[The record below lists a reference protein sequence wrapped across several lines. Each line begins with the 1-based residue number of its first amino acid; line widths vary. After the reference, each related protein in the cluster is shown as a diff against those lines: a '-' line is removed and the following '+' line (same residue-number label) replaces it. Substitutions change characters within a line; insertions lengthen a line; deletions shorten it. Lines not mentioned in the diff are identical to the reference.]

1 MIASAAAEGSAVTT
15 ALQDGVGTDEKLR
28 LARAEIARLKLELRA
43 VTHRADALEQLHGGT
58 EPLDVAADG
67 PDVTAACELLA
78 LSLGQHLDARR
89 AALSAELSEARTA
102 ATRLVE
108 SAHQRAQEY
117 VAGAHDLVLAV
128 ALHPDESLAPLPA
141 LPLEVVP
148 DIPQCSAPVAG
159 PVAVARAMA
168 PPRPRPPLRSR
179 LLHVD
184 VILPLLAVVAVL
196 LILIAWVG

>member
-1 MIASAAAEGSAVTT
+1 MIAWAAAEGSAVTT
-15 ALQDGVGTDEKLR
+15 TLQDGVGTDEKLR
-28 LARAEIARLKLELRA
+28 LARADIARLKLELRA
-43 VTHRADALEQLHGGT
+43 VTRKADALEQLHGAT

-67 PDVTAACELLA
+67 PDVTAACELA
-78 LSLGQHLDARR
+78 FSLGQHLDARR
-89 AALSAELSEARTA
+89 AALSTELSEARTA

-117 VAGAHDLVLAV
+117 VAAAHDLVLAV

-148 DIPQCSAPVAG
+148 DILQCSAAVAG
-159 PVAVARAMA
+159 PVAVSHTMA
-168 PPRPRPPLRSR
+168 APRPRSPLRSR